1 MRFGLRFKS
10 AALSHG
16 LARHNGSLLNLGGL
30 STVTAKLL
38 WRDLTAGHFKRCA
51 RQKRIVHMLDPSD
64 TVVFSGART
73 CGIVVP
79 LIKDREIRLESR
91 K

>member
-1 MRFGLRFKS
+1 M
-10 AALSHG
+10 
-16 LARHNGSLLNLGGL
+16 NGSMLNLGSL
-30 STVTAKLL
+30 SPVTSKLIREIRRRALQTVCT
-38 WRDLTAGHFKRCA
+38 
-51 RQKRIVHMLDPSD
+51 QKRIVHMLDPSD

>member
-1 MRFGLRFKS
+1 VGFGLRFKS

-16 LARHNGSLLNLGGL
+16 LARHEWFHAESGRPITCHGKADS
-30 STVTAKLL
+30 
-38 WRDLTAGHFKRCA
+38 RDSTAGTSNG
-51 RQKRIVHMLDPSD
+51 VHAKADCSLDPSD